1 MKRYLSDYRT
11 LMLAFALVAAMGMST
26 SDALCQRIYSWTD
39 KDGTLHI
46 TDQPP
51 PDSADSV
58 NVYKIV
64 TTPQQ
69 QQEDKTPED
78 LEAVKAIQDYE
89 RLEEERAAAA
99 EQAVKARKKAIEAR
113 RKANIAV
120 AEADRI
126 KAETKELAKKTT
138 KRKQERLELDRQ
150 KQHEIKTISLA
161 QEAVALAQEAED
173 MARLAEAEAE
183 RLRQLT
189 LEPPPKSPA
198 SETPKE

>member
-1 MKRYLSDYRT
+1 MKRCKNRFRKAA
-11 LMLAFALVAAMGMST
+11 LAIALVTAIGMLPSEV
-26 SDALCQRIYSWTD
+26 LCQRIYSWTD
-39 KDGTLHI
+39 KEGTLHI

-58 NVYKIV
+58 NVYRV
-64 TTPQQ
+64 TSTGQ
-69 QQEDKTPED
+69 PEEKDRGNDD
-78 LEAVKAIQDYE
+78 LKAVEAIQNYE
-89 RLEEERAAAA
+89 RLEEEREAAE

-113 RKANIAV
+113 RRANVAV
-120 AEADRI
+120 AEADRV
-126 KAETKELAKKTT
+126 KAETKALAKKTT
-138 KRKQERLELDRQ
+138 KRKQDRLELDRQ

-198 SETPKE
+198 PETPKE